1 MQVKLCLLLLSLTLA
16 SSVWSFVD
24 RDGNLEQGRLSDYQP
39 ERTAYVQQYHGQKDR
54 YCEKCLRNDPEVL
67 VSTPNEPVLAEAYF
81 YHEPQ
86 QVEIREVSPNGDINS
101 GLPSDIKVTAQL
113 CDDTSCMPM
122 EVSVK

>member
-1 MQVKLCLLLLSLTLA
+1 MQVLLCLLLLSLTLA

-24 RDGNLEQGRLSDYQP
+24 RDGNLEQGPLKDKPQP
-39 ERTAYVQQYHGQKDR
+39 YVREYHGQKDR